1 MNAVRRWLAH
11 PLIVIAMA
19 VIYIVSQSMIAH
31 TLQQG
36 GAEALLFRFQFCYQ
50 ADAFTVLLHSI
61 SDAQLNALQQ
71 HFAYDHMHPLWYGLL
86 ALSLTSWLLDLNAL
100 SARWNLLLWP
110 AVLMSVLDVVENSI
124 HEPWFNLLS
133 TPSDPWVMI
142 AGFSATLKWTL
153 AALYLSG
160 ALALTIRYVSL
171 RKTRQ
176 PNA

>member
-50 ADAFTVLLHSI
+50 ADAFTALLHSI

-71 HFAYDHMHPLWYGLL
+71 HFAYDHMHPLWCGLL
-86 ALSLTSWLLDLNAL
+86 ALSLTGWLFDLNAL

-110 AVLMSVLDVVENSI
+110 AVLMSVLDVIENSI

-133 TPSDPWVMI
+133 PPSDPWVMI

-160 ALALTIRYVSL
+160 ALTLTIRYVSL

-176 PNA
+176 PHA

>member
-50 ADAFTVLLHSI
+50 ADAFTALLHSI

-86 ALSLTSWLLDLNAL
+86 ALSLTSWLFDLNAL

-110 AVLMSVLDVVENSI
+110 AVLMSFLDVIENSI

-133 TPSDPWVMI
+133 PPSDPWVMI

-160 ALALTIRYVSL
+160 ALTLTIRYVSL

-176 PNA
+176 PHA

>member
-50 ADAFTVLLHSI
+50 ADAFNALLHTI
-61 SDAQLNALQQ
+61 SDAQLNALQL
-71 HFAYDHMHPLWYGLL
+71 HFAYDHAHPLWYGLL
-86 ALSLTSWLLDLNAL
+86 ALSLTSWLFNLNAL

-110 AVLMSVLDVVENSI
+110 AFLMSLLDVVENTI
-124 HEPWFNLLS
+124 HEPWFNMLS

-142 AGFSATLKWTL
+142 AGICATLKWTL
-153 AALYLSG
+153 AALYLAG
-160 ALALTIRYVSL
+160 ALALTVRYIGL
-171 RKTRQ
+171 RKTLTQ
-176 PNA
+176 